1 MEISNY
7 SHKIEEEVK
16 FHEVDMMGICNNAV
30 YLNYFE
36 DGRVKYIQN
45 LKQTYKL
52 QTIMEGGSF
61 FITARNEVDYIE
73 PALFDEKLNIY
84 TRIDFIKNSSFG
96 FRHIV
101 ENDKTKKI
109 LATGVGIF
117 VHINLKTKK
126 SVPLPQEFYDAVS
139 GFEKQVN
146 IVRDK

>member
-1 MEISNY
+1 METSNY
-7 SHKIEEEVK
+7 KHKIEEEVK

-45 LKQTYKL
+45 LKRTYKL

-61 FITARNEVDYIE
+61 FITARNEIDYIE

-96 FRHIV
+96 FRHIG

-126 SVPLPQEFYDAVS
+126 SVPLPEEFYTAVS
-139 GFEKQVN
+139 SFEKQVN

>member
-52 QTIMEGGSF
+52 KTIMEGGLF
-61 FITARNEVDYIE
+61 FITARNEIDYIE
-73 PALFDEKLNIY
+73 PALFDEKLNVY
-84 TRIDFIKNSSFG
+84 TRIDYIKNSSFG

-101 ENDKTKKI
+101 ENAVTKKI
-109 LATGVGIF
+109 LATGVGVF

-139 GFEKQVN
+139 DFEKEVN
-146 IVRDK
+146 IVRNE